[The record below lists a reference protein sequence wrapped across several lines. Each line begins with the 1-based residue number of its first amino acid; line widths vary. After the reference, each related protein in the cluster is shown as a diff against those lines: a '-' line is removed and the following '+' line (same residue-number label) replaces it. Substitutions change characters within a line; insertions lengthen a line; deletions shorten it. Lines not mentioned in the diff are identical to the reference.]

1 VRAAAA
7 RRHPVGPAARFSESP
22 ASYRPSGKFE
32 FLLALMRLF
41 VVADLGVTAHDCPEV
56 YTSHRI
62 GDMGYAEFV
71 SNASVAATILLAG
84 FLGLI
89 LMLRL

>member
-1 VRAAAA
+1 
-7 RRHPVGPAARFSESP
+7 
-22 ASYRPSGKFE
+22 
-32 FLLALMRLF
+32 MRLF